1 MKKMIKSMLMAIGIG
16 SSITLFVIPIYNIQ
30 MGIQDVLGLYVIWV
44 VCGFLPI
51 VYQNERMPLA
61 LQLLIHFSG
70 SIIAFF
76 IISTLNDWVPLK
88 VEALVGAFIIF
99 TMIFLV
105 IWFIFFIINVKQSKQ
120 INTKIKETQK

>member
-16 SSITLFVIPIYNIQ
+16 SSITLFVIAIYNIQ
-30 MGIQDVLGLYVIWV
+30 MSIQDVFGLYVIWA

-88 VEALVGAFIIF
+88 VGALVGAFLVF
-99 TMIFLV
+99 TVAFLI
-105 IWFIFFIINVKQSKQ
+105 IWFVFFMMNMRQSKM
-120 INTKIKETQK
+120 INTKLKNK